1 MARQQGAAM
10 PIVEGFFTREE
21 LELGGD
27 FTSNGYVIREVENR
41 PALDALRAKL
51 VALACR
57 HLGCEPPADDGKFLD
72 SIHERVKPQNLN
84 ELRLALYRGLNELP
98 WLRPTYFAL
107 GRSVIER
114 LVGNELAMQNR
125 VNLSIQMP
133 NDDSSLLD
141 IHADVYG
148 GETPFQ
154 VVQWLPLVD
163 CFETKSMFILPYP
176 KNERVHKR
184 LHEIG
189 EGGMSALYDEVKDD
203 VVWLT
208 VPYGKVLVFSPNC
221 LHGNV
226 VNRATTTRWTM
237 NTRFTGLF
245 TPYTSYEK
253 KLGSYYLPIT
263 VRAVSRVG
271 MNYEEPSGF
280 KE

>member
-1 MARQQGAAM
+1 
-10 PIVEGFFTREE
+10 
-21 LELGGD
+21 LKC
-27 FTSNGYVIREVENR
+27 
-41 PALDALRAKL
+41 AK
-51 VALACR
+51 
-57 HLGCEPPADDGKFLD
+57 PADDGRFLD
-72 SIHERVKPQNLN
+72 EIHTQVKPDKLNDLRLFIYRSMN
-84 ELRLALYRGLNELP
+84 ELS

-133 NDDSSLLD
+133 DDDSSLLD
-141 IHADVYG
+141 IHADVFG

-163 CFETKSMFILPYP
+163 VYETKSMFILPYP
-176 KNERVHKR
+176 QNEPIYKR

-189 EGGMSALYDEVKDD
+189 EGGMQAIYDEVKKD
-203 VVWLT
+203 VTWLK
-208 VPYGKVLVFSPNC
+208 VPYGKVLIFSPNC

-226 VNRATTTRWTM
+226 VNRVPATRWSL
-237 NTRFTGLF
+237 NSRFTGLF

-271 MNYEEPSGF
+271 MRYEPPSGF